1 MGKIKEKTLNAFKIL
16 KKSVEKFPLTIGTIL
31 ILTLIFTINF
41 DNDFLKAKV
50 MGNIFLFAVLFASG
64 SFLIETLLENKNKK
78 IYLYIL
84 SAILSGILTYAI
96 NIEQDVLWMTNNIFL
111 FRIVR
116 VIVCY
121 VLTVGIL
128 GIYYNYKKSGKSFE
142 EYLTKV
148 FVNIFKTS
156 IIYGILA
163 IGLALVSAV
172 FVYLI
177 LGGKGYTLILRIE
190 ILLLGIYYGPML
202 IYSFSDTSEEVG
214 KFAKIVIKY
223 VLGILVIV
231 AFAIIYLYM
240 LKLLILRS
248 MPSNQIFRILATLFV
263 LGLPIWT
270 MCSYFK
276 DEKLFDKINQKL
288 PLLFIPFIF
297 LQIYTIGI
305 RVASNGITE
314 PRYLCLMLVLF
325 EIIYIAMYLKNK
337 EKIGNALIVFMAFVI
352 ISSVVPYVNMFTV
365 SNLSQNYNLKIYT
378 RKTDLSDKD
387 IIKISGAY
395 EYLDSSIEGDKY
407 ITKEDK
413 EFIRDELKNKD
424 VNNVLEEKGK
434 ISSQEY
440 IYARKGIDAIDVAGY
455 KTLYEI
461 SSNKNYLDDKIKK
474 DDLKN
479 IKFETN
485 SGYIINADLSLKIQ
499 EYIENEKNIDDY
511 FEENNEIILD
521 ENRKIILESFS
532 AEYDKLTEE
541 IDYYNISGYL
551 LEK

>member
-1 MGKIKEKTLNAFKIL
+1 MGKIKEKVLNVFKIL

-41 DNDFLKAKV
+41 DNDFLTAKT
-50 MGNIFLFAVLFASG
+50 MGNIFLFAMLFASG
-64 SFLIETLLENKNKK
+64 SFLIETLLESKTKK
-78 IYLYIL
+78 ICFYIL
-84 SAILSGILTYAI
+84 SAVLAGILTYAV
-96 NIEQDVLWMTNNIFL
+96 NIKQDVLWMTNNIFL
-111 FRIVR
+111 FRIIR
-116 VIVCY
+116 IIVCY

-128 GIYYNYKKSGKSFE
+128 GVYYNYKKSGKSFE

-156 IIYGILA
+156 IVYGILA
-163 IGLALVSAV
+163 IGLALVSSI

-177 LGGKGYTLILRIE
+177 LSGKGYTLILRIE

-202 IYSFSDTSEEVG
+202 IYSLSDTSEEVG

-223 VLGILVIV
+223 VLGTLVIV

-248 MPSNQIFRILATLFV
+248 MPSNQIFRILATLFI

-276 DEKLFDKINQKL
+276 EEKLFDKINQKL

-297 LQIYTIGI
+297 LQIYTIGV
-305 RVASNGITE
+305 RVVANGITI
-314 PRYLCLMLVLF
+314 PRYLCLILVLF
-325 EIIYIAMYLKNK
+325 EIIYIEIYLKNK
-337 EKIGNALIVFMAFVI
+337 EKVGNALIVLIALVI
-352 ISSVVPYVNMFTV
+352 ISGVVPYANMFTV
-365 SNLSQNYNLKIYT
+365 SNLSQSNNLKIYT
-378 RKTDLSDKD
+378 RKTDLSNRD

-395 EYLDSSIEGDKY
+395 EYLDDSIEGEKY
-407 ITKEDK
+407 ITEEDK
-413 EFIRDELKNKD
+413 EFIKNELKNKD
-424 VNNVLEEKGK
+424 VNDVLGNKNS
-434 ISSQEY
+434 ISNEEY
-440 IYARKGIDAIDVAGY
+440 IYARKSIDAIDIAGY

-461 SSNKNYLDDKIKK
+461 SSNKSYLNDKTLK

-479 IKFETN
+479 IEFETN
-485 SGYIINADLSLKIQ
+485 SGYTFKVDLNSKIQ
-499 EYIENEKNIDDY
+499 EYMENEKNIDNY
-511 FEENNEIILD
+511 FEENNEIILN

-532 AEYDKLTEE
+532 LEYERLTGK
-541 IDYYNISGYL
+541 IYYYNMSGYL

>member
-1 MGKIKEKTLNAFKIL
+1 MGKIKEKVLNVFKIL
-16 KKSVEKFPLTIGTIL
+16 KKSVEKFPLTIGVIL

-41 DNDFLKAKV
+41 DNDFLTAKV
-50 MGNIFLFAVLFASG
+50 MENISLFAVLFASG

-78 IYLYIL
+78 IYFYIL
-84 SAILSGILTYAI
+84 SAILSGILIYSV
-96 NIEQDVLWMTNNIFL
+96 NIEQDMLWMTNNIFL
-111 FRIVR
+111 FRITR
-116 VIVCY
+116 VIICY
-121 VLTVGIL
+121 ILTLGIL
-128 GIYYNYKKSGKSFE
+128 GIYYNYKKSGKSFA

-156 IIYGILA
+156 IVYGILA

-177 LGGKGYTLILRIE
+177 LGGKGYTLVLRIE
-190 ILLLGIYYGPML
+190 ILLLGIYYAPML
-202 IYSFSDTSEEVG
+202 IYNFSNTSEEVG

-223 VLGILVIV
+223 VLGTLVIV

-248 MPSNQIFRILATLFV
+248 MPSNQIFRILATLFI

-276 DEKLFDKINQKL
+276 EEKLFDKINQKL

-297 LQIYTIGI
+297 LQIYTIGV
-305 RVASNGITE
+305 RVASNGITI

-325 EIIYIAMYLKNK
+325 EIIYIIMYLKNN
-337 EKIGNALIVFMAFVI
+337 EKVGNALIVIMAFVI

-365 SNLSQNYNLKIYT
+365 SNLSQNHNLKIYT
-378 RKTDLSDKD
+378 RKNDLSDKD

-395 EYLDSSIEGDKY
+395 EYLDDSVEGDKY
-407 ITKEDK
+407 ITEEDK
-413 EFIRDELKNKD
+413 KFIKDELKNKD
-424 VNNVLEEKGK
+424 VNNVLEDKNGMSNEK
-434 ISSQEY
+434 Y
-440 IYARKGIDAIDVAGY
+440 IYARKKIDAIDVTGY
-455 KTLYEI
+455 NTLYEI
-461 SSNKNYLDDKIKK
+461 SSIKGYLDKEIKK
-474 DDLKN
+474 DNLKN
-479 IKFETN
+479 IEFETN
-485 SGYIINADLSLKIQ
+485 SGYTFIVDLSSRIQ

-541 IDYYNISGYL
+541 ITYYNITGFL
-551 LEK
+551 LVK